1 MIGQQNI
8 LYIMKQRSG
17 ENKTNSDREQFNS
30 RKLHGIEPN
39 SPIHKRYFATRW
51 WMTYMNALEVAA
63 HSAAARAYF
72 AKFIVE
78 LYFAM

>member
-1 MIGQQNI
+1 
-8 LYIMKQRSG
+8 
-17 ENKTNSDREQFNS
+17 
-30 RKLHGIEPN
+30 
-39 SPIHKRYFATRW
+39 
-51 WMTYMNALEVAA
+51 MNALEVAA